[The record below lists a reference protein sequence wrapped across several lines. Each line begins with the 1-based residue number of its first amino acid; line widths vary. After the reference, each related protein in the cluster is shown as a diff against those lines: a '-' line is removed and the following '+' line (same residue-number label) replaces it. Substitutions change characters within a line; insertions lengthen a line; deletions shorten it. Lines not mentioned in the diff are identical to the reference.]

1 MSINLLTQSKVS
13 PVELTLP
20 SGESVAIPRCGYMFS
35 PWRGTPIL
43 DTYGGKAVLD
53 WNGNP
58 VFAEL
63 AILGVLERAGWDGV
77 WVDTYRRKFRRSMPP
92 ECCKLPSHA
101 LFQLALTAQTKMAMH
116 FLQRGTP
123 SVCVLGTDWR
133 SFVTQRIATPVV
145 AAKVN
150 ENEPC
155 RNSVLNQEA

>member
-20 SGESVAIPRCGYMFS
+20 SSKSVAIPRCGYMFS

-43 DTYGGKAVLD
+43 DTYGRKAVLD
-53 WNGNP
+53 WNGKP

-101 LFQLALTAQTKMAMH
+101 QELYVHICRANGGKASGCFDVFAWKDRDYLFVESNESPRTR
-116 FLQRGTP
+116 FRRPEGVDRGRARCGNP
-123 SVCVLGTDWR
+123 
-133 SFVTQRIATPVV
+133 A
-145 AAKVN
+145 
-150 ENEPC
+150 
-155 RNSVLNQEA
+155 